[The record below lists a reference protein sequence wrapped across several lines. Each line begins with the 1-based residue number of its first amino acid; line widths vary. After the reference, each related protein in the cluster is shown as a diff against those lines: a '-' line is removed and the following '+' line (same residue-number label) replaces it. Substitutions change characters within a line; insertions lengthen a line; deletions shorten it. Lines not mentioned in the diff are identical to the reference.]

1 MSFSSARGW
10 FRPRSSPRVASA
22 TPPEAP
28 VVLLQG
34 HTVLGGEGDAGD
46 GIDRGVLVLSPPVSG
61 EPVVHSE
68 RRLVE
73 VHNGQKTSAVQL
85 VRYIWLAEEADI
97 NRLNYEQGEEDAV
110 CPICLDPV
118 YARHALVTSCKH
130 VFHLD
135 CCRRSERSDYSI
147 IKTGRW
153 ACPCCREV
161 LCTVIIGSKESAPTQ
176 SHPAV
181 GTSHAIPGNHP
192 PLTPPMAQTPTD
204 SALGTSDAT
213 PANHPPLTPP
223 LTLSDLVFRGGSGAT
238 GPDDEGMES
247 DAAAIS
253 MVDDEGMDSDAAAV
267 SIVRF
272 DPQAAQSPREGR
284 SAEGG
289 RRQSFAYD
297 ILTQTVIQRLV
308 FGHDF
313 VIGSRQEHVCL
324 PGVLG
329 MTVDWDQLRS
339 RLEADMGLTHEQSLA
354 VRLQRLQV
362 QSSRWMMACFG
373 FALILAVS
381 SAIGVRC
388 TMGRC

>member
-1 MSFSSARGW
+1 
-10 FRPRSSPRVASA
+10 
-22 TPPEAP
+22 
-28 VVLLQG
+28 VLLQG
-34 HTVLGGEGDAGD
+34 HTILGGEGDEGD
-46 GIDRGVLVLSPPVSG
+46 GINRGVLVLSPPVSG
-61 EPVVHSE
+61 EPVG
-68 RRLVE
+68 RLDRLTAGGP
-73 VHNGQKTSAVQL
+73 NGNKTSAVQL
-85 VRYIWLAEEADI
+85 IRYMWLAEEADI

-118 YARHALVTSCKH
+118 YAGHALVTSCKH

-161 LCTVIIGSKESAPTQ
+161 LSTVEIGSKESAPTPN
-176 SHPAV
+176 HPAV
-181 GTSHAIPGNHP
+181 GTSDATTGNHP

-204 SALGTSDAT
+204 TALGTSDAT

-223 LTLSDLVFRGGSGAT
+223 LTLSDLVFRGGSGAR
-238 GPDDEGMES
+238 GDDDEGMES

-253 MVDDEGMDSDAAAV
+253 MVHDEGMDSDAAAV

-284 SAEGG
+284 SAQGG

-297 ILTQTVIQRLV
+297 IVTQTVLQRSV

-339 RLEADMGLTHEQSLA
+339 RLEADR
-354 VRLQRLQV
+354 V
-362 QSSRWMMACFG
+362 
-373 FALILAVS
+373 
-381 SAIGVRC
+381 
-388 TMGRC
+388 

>member
-1 MSFSSARGW
+1 
-10 FRPRSSPRVASA
+10 
-22 TPPEAP
+22 
-28 VVLLQG
+28 
-34 HTVLGGEGDAGD
+34 
-46 GIDRGVLVLSPPVSG
+46 
-61 EPVVHSE
+61 
-68 RRLVE
+68 
-73 VHNGQKTSAVQL
+73 
-85 VRYIWLAEEADI
+85 
-97 NRLNYEQGEEDAV
+97 
-110 CPICLDPV
+110 
-118 YARHALVTSCKH
+118 
-130 VFHLD
+130 
-135 CCRRSERSDYSI
+135 
-147 IKTGRW
+147 
-153 ACPCCREV
+153 
-161 LCTVIIGSKESAPTQ
+161 
-176 SHPAV
+176 
-181 GTSHAIPGNHP
+181 
-192 PLTPPMAQTPTD
+192 
-204 SALGTSDAT
+204 
-213 PANHPPLTPP
+213 
-223 LTLSDLVFRGGSGAT
+223 
-238 GPDDEGMES
+238 MES

-339 RLEADMGLTHEQSLA
+339 RLEADMGLTNEQSLA

-388 TMGRC
+388 TIGRCK